1 MKTIKLFA
9 ALCVIAALGVS
20 CRKEVPVQNEE
31 EQIVVPEG
39 MEYVSF
45 EVGVPTKINGNVKW
59 NTAEEDISVIA
70 LVNGE
75 STVYKFQ
82 TEKTSGVA
90 ETKKIS
96 GVVDT
101 GANLK
106 FVVYPYYSSTKIDL
120 EKDPSGN
127 TLLFPSKNPVG
138 YSNADGVS
146 SQTPFACKIKYE
158 GGVFSAAS
166 PLQPLY
172 SSLKVTLPSRLK
184 DFIPGY
190 KDSAQP
196 TSLVDSLYITGK
208 GVLGQTYVDFNGES
222 PVTTL
227 KNAPSK
233 QTLKVALK
241 TNTSSGLPTA
251 GYYYV
256 PITPCSPE
264 TLEITLTHKAGSDG
278 IEYADYTFHFGANTF
293 EQGKAKEV
301 TLTAPYVKSAATVSA
316 ALDGTTLL
324 LSGSS
329 EFFTGTKVTA
339 DNYKFGFDYRAK
351 GATDWETAEAVYD
364 KGQFTADVTVAAGT
378 TYEVKAFAVA
388 PNAIK
393 KEIAPEQYINVDM
406 KVEGAVIDSKGYVP
420 PIVVSIDHFL
430 DKEYD
435 GTASGGYW
443 ETDGDFDFPLSKEAG
458 RGTNVDK
465 YKYYAN
471 PTDATPLTSVIVK
484 GSGSNSYYFQ
494 KAALM
499 HYGGNGYIEFPGK
512 EGYKIVQ
519 VETRGKA
526 NGAVGNKL
534 KVMNKDV
541 TSASSTT
548 GLLGTS
554 ETYAVAGEE
563 QVLTVNLAAPVGEP
577 VRIFFAA
584 FPYEYFK
591 ITYSAN

>member
-9 ALCVIAALGVS
+9 ALCAIAALGVS

-75 STVYKFQ
+75 STVYKFR

-127 TLLFPSKNPVG
+127 TLLFPSKNPVS

-158 GGVFSAAS
+158 DGVFSAAS

-264 TLEITLTHKAGSDG
+264 SLEITLTHKAGSDG
-278 IEYADYTFHFGANTF
+278 IEYADYTFTFGANTF

-301 TLTAPYVKSAATVSA
+301 TLSAPYVKTAGTVSA
-316 ALDGTTLL
+316 TIDGTTLTMI
-324 LSGSS
+324 GTAAI
-329 EFFTGTKVTA
+329 FIGTKVTV
-339 DNYKFGFDYRAK
+339 DNYNFGFSYREK
-351 GATDWETAEAVYD
+351 GATDWTTVSAAYDETTG
-364 KGQFTADVTVAAGT
+364 KLTADETVDPAK
-378 TYEVKAFAVA
+378 TYEVKAFAVT
-388 PNAIK
+388 PGAIK
-393 KEIAPEQYINVDM
+393 TASGNVDQ
-406 KVEGAVIDSKGYVP
+406 KIEGDVVESKGYVP
-420 PIVVSIDHFL
+420 PVVVTIDKFGT
-430 DKEYD
+430 KEYD
-435 GTASGGYW
+435 GTATGGNWYYLGDRTDYTFPTAKTSGFRNTAADW
-443 ETDGDFDFPLSKEAG
+443 A
-458 RGTNVDK
+458 
-465 YKYYAN
+465 YYAN
-471 PTDATPLTSVIVK
+471 NTDTTPSITIKIMGVSD
-484 GSGSNSYYFQ
+484 NSYYFQ
-494 KAALM
+494 KASIM
-499 HYGGNGYIEFPGK
+499 SYGGYFEFPGK
-512 EGYKIVQ
+512 TGYKITRI
-519 VETRGKA
+519 ETRGAA
-526 NGAVGNKL
+526 NGAVDKHITIKNMAG
-534 KVMNKDV
+534 
-541 TSASSTT
+541 TT
-548 GLLGTS
+548 LGTS
-554 ETYAVAGEE
+554 EDYAEKGVLQVMDVDFSAPAGE
-563 QVLTVNLAAPVGEP
+563 A
-577 VRIFFAA
+577 VRLSFTA
-584 FPYEYFK
+584 FPYEYFI
-591 ITYSAN
+591 ITYTAI